1 MLKVKFISDTT
12 HVFTQG
18 KEYEMKDIGD
28 CYAGFDDNGYQF
40 YSWDM
45 GKFGE
50 WEIISE

>member
-1 MLKVKFISDTT
+1 
-12 HVFTQG
+12 
-18 KEYEMKDIGD
+18 MKDKN
-28 CYAGFDDNGYQF
+28 AGFDDNGYQF